1 MKELGRDLKD
11 IASHTVWR
19 HMCAAYT
26 LYTAVLGVYAFWG
39 PKAGR
44 RIFQMD
50 GETADLV
57 FGGVTVVTG
66 IFGTLAG
73 GTLLDY
79 LGSTLR
85 NANLICAISNWCG
98 LVLVLAGF
106 LAAKSFT
113 VFMVVFAI
121 GEFVLFFMQSPVG
134 AIGMWSVPPALR
146 PLAISATTMAIHI
159 GGDVPSPPLVGA
171 LQSALEAGK
180 TPEEADQMWRV
191 SVSIVSLLLVF
202 SGAVF
207 LRGAFVSEGAPDYRK
222 QVEQHLPSSRRHSDE
237 ETNPLRAGPD
247 SAAAVTGSSSS
258 SSGGGQGAP
267 GGARKHHRRRSGGGG
282 GSSGG
287 GGGGFLA
294 PEGLDKAPLLQTST
308 YSDVEAT

>member
-1 MKELGRDLKD
+1 MKELSRDLKD
-11 IASHTVWR
+11 IASHNVWR

-79 LGSTLR
+79 MGSTLK

-98 LVLVLAGF
+98 LVLVLSGF
-106 LAAKSFT
+106 LAAKNFT

-191 SVSIVSLLLVF
+191 SISIVSLLLVF

-237 ETNPLRAGPD
+237 ETNPLRGSD
-247 SAAAVTGSSSS
+247 AAAGVSSS
-258 SSGGGQGAP
+258 SSGGD
-267 GGARKHHRRRSGGGG
+267 GGPAAARKHHRRRSGGGG
-282 GSSGG
+282 GGGSSGDG
-287 GGGGFLA
+287 GALA
-294 PEGLDKAPLLQTST
+294 PEGVDKAPLLQTPI